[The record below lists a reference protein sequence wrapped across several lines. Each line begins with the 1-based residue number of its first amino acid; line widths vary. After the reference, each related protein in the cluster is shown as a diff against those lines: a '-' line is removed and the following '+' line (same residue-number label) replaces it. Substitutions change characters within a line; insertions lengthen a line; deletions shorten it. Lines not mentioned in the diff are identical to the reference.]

1 MFDNVALM
9 VLKLLINIGV
19 KSVSIAGLDG
29 FNTVATE
36 NYVSDDLIN
45 TAKVNEID
53 ERNDIM
59 SEELSKMSENI
70 NINFVTKTL
79 YKVAVKSIS

>member
-1 MFDNVALM
+1 
-9 VLKLLINIGV
+9 
-19 KSVSIAGLDG
+19 
-29 FNTVATE
+29 
-36 NYVSDDLIN
+36 SDDLIN